1 MKKSEAIQLSEDS
14 VNELAPII
22 RIGTETVLS
31 QYPLHRL
38 AKKSSLE
45 IRVTKTNARG
55 KLITTWEVSA
65 SQKYGEP
72 GPLAYK
78 LDTILINREIDEA
91 RPNIPEVIR
100 LGSLRDICTALDIS
114 PEGKNTQLVKKA
126 LHQNASAYITAKLDY
141 RSKDGSERNFEFG
154 ASRYEVIF
162 VGQKLPNGAKADAV
176 YIILHRTFRE
186 FLSNANTRPLDYDYL
201 KSLPPAAQRLYELLS
216 FQIYAA
222 LKYGNPRAKYLYS
235 DFCRFAPLTRYE
247 EWDKVKKQLYKI
259 HQPHKASE
267 YLAKVEFEEI
277 TGEDG
282 KPDWVMWYTP
292 GAKAKREF
300 KEFTPKRLEAQS
312 ERPQLIETLL
322 QESSEAGKQVSKLS
336 SKQVNKKK
344 IKQVE
349 KRLAPVQTPEELS
362 LIEKLMN
369 CGIEE
374 SRAARLIVSDRDE
387 CELWVN
393 AWPYQNQ
400 KGMDN
405 PPAVLISFIE
415 SKRRPIPKGYAEQQ
429 KREERRKQNE
439 EDEQKKRA
447 GELHFDYFAPLYR
460 EQQRAE
466 FLEIE
471 KKHPEEFQEFSAYF
485 TKKFSKTLRMVGK
498 DEIREKIT
506 LQKAFEFFNDE
517 RPELGI
523 RFTTFEEWN
532 TKENKENADP
542 YQWFSRNPEE
552 IFKEFDRRLR
562 EPE

>member
-1 MKKSEAIQLSEDS
+1 MKKSEAIQLSEDTVS
-14 VNELAPII
+14 ELAPII

-78 LDTILINREIDEA
+78 LDTILINREIDES

-100 LGSLRDICTALDIS
+100 LGSLRDICTALGIS

-162 VGQKLPNGAKADAV
+162 VGQKLPNGVKADAV

-186 FLSNANTRPLDYDYL
+186 FLSHANTRPLDYEYL

-235 DFCRFAPLTRYE
+235 DFCRFAPLTRYDVWE
-247 EWDKVKKQLYKI
+247 KVKKQLYKI
-259 HQPHKASE
+259 HQPHKLSQ
-267 YLAKVEFEEI
+267 YLSKVEYEEI

-282 KPDWVMWYTP
+282 RPDWVMWYTP
-292 GAKAKREF
+292 GRKAKREF
-300 KEFTPKRLEAQS
+300 KEFTPKRLEAQL
-312 ERPQLIETLL
+312 EKPKFIEALL
-322 QESSEAGKQVSKLS
+322 QESKEASE
-336 SKQVNKKK
+336 QVNKLSRKQENKK
-344 IKQVE
+344 EGKPYKKAII
-349 KRLAPVQTPEELS
+349 QTPEDAP
-362 LIEKLMN
+362 LIEKLMSH
-369 CGIEE
+369 GIDEG
-374 SRAARLIVSDRDE
+374 RAARLIASNRAE
-387 CELWVN
+387 CELWAN

-405 PPAVLISFIE
+405 PPAVLIHFIE
-415 SKRRPIPKGYAEQQ
+415 TERRPFPAGYKKAQEFETRKKEQ
-429 KREERRKQNE
+429 EERQARERAE
-439 EDEQKKRA
+439 EVYFRFFEPAFREHQRQ
-447 GELHFDYFAPLYR
+447 ELERIEKEHAESFALFKAHFDKQHGKGAR
-460 EQQRAE
+460 M
-466 FLEIE
+466 ISGE
-471 KKHPEEFQEFSAYF
+471 KQ
-485 TKKFSKTLRMVGK
+485 
-498 DEIREKIT
+498 REKFQ
-506 LQKAFEFFNDE
+506 LWNAAEFFNE
-517 RPELGI
+517 TRPELGI
-523 RFTTFEEWN
+523 TLSSFEEWDEEHN
-532 TKENKENADP
+532 TERCDP
-542 YQWFSRNPEE
+542 LEWLNQDPQG
-552 IFKEFDRRLR
+552 IFDEMERRLK
-562 EPE
+562 ETD